1 MQFFSSD
8 LENRLPLYHLDK
20 ITEEEYKIKLR
31 KAVKPF
37 IKIGTTRVLHIVF
50 MSIPIQKVRSMKEK
64 TMGGR
69 KQGKQTEVER
79 GAFIPAGKKAPVY
92 PIMSVH
98 VELY

>member
-31 KAVKPF
+31 KAVKPL

-50 MSIPIQKVRSMKEK
+50 MKVRSMKEK

-79 GAFIPAGKKAPVY
+79 
-92 PIMSVH
+92 
-98 VELY
+98 